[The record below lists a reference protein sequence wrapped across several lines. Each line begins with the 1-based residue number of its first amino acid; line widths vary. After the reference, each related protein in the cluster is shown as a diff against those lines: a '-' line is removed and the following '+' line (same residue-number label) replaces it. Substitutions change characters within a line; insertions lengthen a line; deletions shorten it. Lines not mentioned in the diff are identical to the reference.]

1 MFGEEAGP
9 KIAQITANMDEFDKI
24 LGLVANKDNY
34 LGSMQKEFDEVSNT
48 TANAMV
54 LMENS
59 FGRIAN
65 AIESVF
71 LPPLAS
77 GLKIIAD
84 ISSSIAIFLEKS
96 PLISGITLMIPACM
110 ALGKAIGIV
119 VASWGA
125 LKTLF
130 FYPFQLIFGLN
141 KALAIHK
148 IRLVAS
154 TIATKAY
161 TLAMGGASLATKAW
175 GIATSAFSKLFKV
188 SMWSVKGALLSTGIG
203 ALIVGIG
210 LAIASVCEN
219 WESIAPKLIAVW
231 EWIKEAISPITEW
244 FMDIFD
250 FIGKGIDKIL
260 SGARAV
266 TDFLGI
272 TDSDDTPASLDTN
285 GVVEKTIHTQ
295 TQNAQNF
302 YNNTQNR
309 AINDNKTIYINT
321 TASANEVAEAIN
333 AYSYSYAD

>member
-65 AIESVF
+65 AIGSVF

-188 SMWSVKGALLSTGIG
+188 SIDRKSV
-203 ALIVGIG
+203 V
-210 LAIASVCEN
+210 
-219 WESIAPKLIAVW
+219 
-231 EWIKEAISPITEW
+231 
-244 FMDIFD
+244 
-250 FIGKGIDKIL
+250 
-260 SGARAV
+260 
-266 TDFLGI
+266 
-272 TDSDDTPASLDTN
+272 
-285 GVVEKTIHTQ
+285 
-295 TQNAQNF
+295 
-302 YNNTQNR
+302 
-309 AINDNKTIYINT
+309 
-321 TASANEVAEAIN
+321 
-333 AYSYSYAD
+333 